1 MKFSLEGFSSKRGQ
15 AEERITELECK
26 NIEIIQTDQQNEKRT
41 KKMDRAG
48 ETGGG
53 HHEYQYVN
61 HKSPRRRKNKEAE
74 KNICSLMGFSVLFR
88 I

>member
-1 MKFSLEGFSSKRGQ
+1 
-15 AEERITELECK
+15 
-26 NIEIIQTDQQNEKRT
+26 
-41 KKMDRAG
+41 MDRAG

-53 HHEYQYVN
+53 HHEYQNVN

-74 KNICSLMGFSVLFR
+74 KIFDPSWDFSVPFR